1 MKLFDLIEAEKAL
14 KDLVNANVH
23 DLEKMRELQLEAV
36 TPMVKLYVE
45 IIKHSQ
51 KEIEIETV

>member
-14 KDLVNANVH
+14 KALVHANVH
-23 DLEKMRELQLEAV
+23 DLETMRKLQLEAV
-36 TPMVKLYVE
+36 RPMVKLYVE
-45 IIKHSQ
+45 IIGHSQ